1 MAFYQAQLR
10 SIPDLWIKV
19 HSDLSLPPPDPIWPQ
34 TASRL
39 MFEDMLVE
47 MLKGKHL
54 QARAAAPEEQVH
66 MGADQENGQ
75 LWLTI
80 RVHAFIKMVL
90 EEHKHEKQVTTA
102 KAKALRAALQLD
114 DRSKT
119 D

>member
-10 SIPDLWIKV
+10 SIHDLWIKV
-19 HSDLSLPPPDPIWPQ
+19 HSDLSLPHPDPIWPQ

-54 QARAAAPEEQVH
+54 QGRTAAPEEQLPL
-66 MGADQENGQ
+66 G
-75 LWLTI
+75 
-80 RVHAFIKMVL
+80 
-90 EEHKHEKQVTTA
+90 
-102 KAKALRAALQLD
+102 
-114 DRSKT
+114 T